1 MKLNIETNEV
11 QTLHLE
17 VSMRELYIL
26 KQAMWVFLEMKPNL
40 DGLDE
45 RYHPMT
51 GRDTIQGFELTG
63 QTYGIDATD
72 CDNLNE
78 QIKEIVKELE
88 GKA

>member
-11 QTLHLE
+11 QTIHLE
-17 VSMRELYIL
+17 VNMRELYIL
-26 KQAMWVFLEMKPNL
+26 KQAMWVFLEMGTH
-40 DGLDE
+40 GLGT
-45 RYHPMT
+45 HPMT
-51 GRDTIQGFELTG
+51 GRDTIQAFETSG
-63 QTYGIDATD
+63 QTYGIDADD